1 LPYYWKSGRVSG
13 MIGFTVTR
21 RNMKTILLGVLL
33 VLSLASVCTATATLT
48 LNPVNGAITGDPGQS
63 VGWGF
68 TISDNVNWLVVV
80 GTDFCSSFNTMTPD
94 TFPCLNPVSGGTYLD
109 FSQFNFVVAP
119 PNGPDSPSEQNFS
132 YNPPCNVG
140 PCTGAGAF
148 TINGNTPIGTL
159 LSGVI
164 VVDYDLFNGDPTNGG
179 QQIGGDFFIEKNAS
193 VLVVPEPATWLLLGS
208 TLAGLGLARFRRRKK
223 D

>member
-1 LPYYWKSGRVSG
+1 

-48 LNPVNGAITGDPGQS
+48 LNPVNGAIVGAPGQS

-80 GTDFCSSFNTMTPD
+80 QTGFCSSFNTD
-94 TFPCLNPVSGGTYLD
+94 GSQFLPCNNPVPGGTYLD
-109 FSQFNFVVAP
+109 FSQFNFVDSP
-119 PNGPDSPSEQNFS
+119 PNGPDTPSEQNFS

-140 PCTGAGAF
+140 PCTGTGAF

-164 VVDYDLFNGDPTNGG
+164 VVDYELFNGDPTNGG
-179 QQIGGDFFIEKNAS
+179 TEIGGEFFIEKNAS
-193 VLVVPEPATWLLLGS
+193 VFVAPEPATWLLLGS

-223 D
+223 N

>member
-1 LPYYWKSGRVSG
+1 

-48 LNPVNGAITGDPGQS
+48 LNPVNGAITGAPGQS

-94 TFPCLNPVSGGTYLD
+94 QFPCLNPVPGGTYLD

-119 PNGPDSPSEQNFS
+119 PNGPDSPSEQNFT
-132 YNPPCNVG
+132 YHPPCANPG
-140 PCTGAGAF
+140 DCTGTGAS
-148 TINGNTPIGTL
+148 TINRNTPARTL
-159 LSGVI
+159 LSGRI
-164 VVDYDLFNGDPTNGG
+164 VANYDLSNRDP
-179 QQIGGDFFIEKNAS
+179 
-193 VLVVPEPATWLLLGS
+193 PTWC
-208 TLAGLGLARFRRRKK
+208 
-223 D
+223 